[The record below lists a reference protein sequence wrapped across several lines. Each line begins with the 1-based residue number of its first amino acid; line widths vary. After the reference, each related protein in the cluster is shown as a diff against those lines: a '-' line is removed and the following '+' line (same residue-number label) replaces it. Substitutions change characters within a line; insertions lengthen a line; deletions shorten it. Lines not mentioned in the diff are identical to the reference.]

1 MVKKLELVGL
11 GLVAIMS
18 LGFVGAFTGFG
29 IKNGTSELFW
39 GCAGAALMIIVYR
52 KMKQKKEEKENWEN
66 FYKLLWNDQQKIN
79 RQIYKG
85 QFQVSNEDN
94 MTEQTKQWW
103 EGLGAELQTDIEALD
118 E

>member
-1 MVKKLELVGL
+1 
-11 GLVAIMS
+11 
-18 LGFVGAFTGFG
+18 
-29 IKNGTSELFW
+29 
-39 GCAGAALMIIVYR
+39 
-52 KMKQKKEEKENWEN
+52 
-66 FYKLLWNDQQKIN
+66 LLRNDQQKIN

-85 QFQVSNEDN
+85 QFQVSNEGN